1 MANRH
6 DVIIWDAEVYG
17 APDGF
22 TEYTYEKA
30 YALIKQPAKPS
41 KKLLA
46 FARDVEKYS
55 QSNDVPP
62 VVAQYFVGFED
73 DIKAES
79 MAAYRFNLPEYN
91 WQNIVKIL
99 LKEAIKHG
107 LALFDEQIILVLL
120 PNGTILPENS
130 RKSWL
135 QILSATK
142 QENAFPETVTE
153 FYTLVKTRIG
163 ALFAE
168 HGFVL
173 DRDELSEYGEEFY
186 INYMRQISS
195 GNHTI
200 SFSCRGGDSHFEF
213 TSYLKLTEDTMAKI
227 GHKSD
232 FQYHG
237 DGGILLNIPSLLT
250 NESRF
255 SVDSWESYE
264 QFKTILK
271 RSALT
276 WSDTALD
283 IKGLDALLNGNI
295 DNRVKQS
302 VHRLTYMPYALIV
315 ARLADNPHFEEL
327 AINLGRWGV
336 SSNTSWPAGIKS
348 PIEIAW
354 PKLINYLRDEVKPLV
369 SNTNKSALSAT
380 NADLTLEAVAPIY
393 QEIEQNTFNILD
405 VVNTDE
411 LEKNFPKTLT
421 AFNDLISKTIGSL
434 LKSYGFQFNSNS
446 YCDNR
451 YSIRHLKHYDD
462 GRSLHAIN
470 ITIKEDD
477 KNYFHVDAHLEIH
490 NRVIE
495 SIINYYSDFDFKL
508 CQEGNRIDNWQAG
521 GLVLELARIL
531 YPQQNSLIIHD
542 KPSFINFLS
551 TLEQSVLSWSNA
563 ALNIKG
569 IDALL
574 NGDIDSKVQKFV
586 QQFVYMPYALIAA
599 RLANNPQFEELSIRL
614 APTKDD
620 SKIWR
625 AKEKTDPFMAWPK
638 LVKYLRE
645 EEQAIVSLV
654 NYRPVTPQKT
664 KELPT
669 AIKEV
674 LNEYLQERTALD
686 WPRQYTFTFWLIQ
699 DDDELLSFLTELMNC
714 MWFEIIGKAEEAW
727 QVANNPDN
735 LEEDE
740 NIVALREKAEF
751 AKFPPIY
758 ATVYRIIEAIYSSSI
773 YQTYVYLYGWQNE
786 CTEQLIEG
794 LRLLGLNKLA
804 DAYITVINSLPPYDP
819 DEDLDQ
825 KICEQRFKSAF
836 ESVIEYDREQQLAD
850 ICEAIRKNYHLFL
863 V

>member
-6 DVIIWDAEVYG
+6 DVIIWDADVYG

-22 TEYTYEKA
+22 TEYTYEKV

-46 FARDVEKYS
+46 FAHDVEKYS

-62 VVAQYFVGFED
+62 VVAQYFVGFEG
-73 DIKAES
+73 DIKAEG
-79 MAAYRFNLPEYN
+79 MAAYCFNLPEYN
-91 WQNIVKIL
+91 WQHIVKIL

-237 DGGILLNIPSLLT
+237 DGGILLNIPSLIM
-250 NESRF
+250 NKSRF
-255 SVDSWESYE
+255 SIDSWESYE

-354 PKLINYLRDEVKPLV
+354 PKL
-369 SNTNKSALSAT
+369 
-380 NADLTLEAVAPIY
+380 
-393 QEIEQNTFNILD
+393 
-405 VVNTDE
+405 
-411 LEKNFPKTLT
+411 
-421 AFNDLISKTIGSL
+421 
-434 LKSYGFQFNSNS
+434 
-446 YCDNR
+446 
-451 YSIRHLKHYDD
+451 
-462 GRSLHAIN
+462 
-470 ITIKEDD
+470 
-477 KNYFHVDAHLEIH
+477 
-490 NRVIE
+490 
-495 SIINYYSDFDFKL
+495 
-508 CQEGNRIDNWQAG
+508 
-521 GLVLELARIL
+521 
-531 YPQQNSLIIHD
+531 
-542 KPSFINFLS
+542 
-551 TLEQSVLSWSNA
+551 
-563 ALNIKG
+563 
-569 IDALL
+569 
-574 NGDIDSKVQKFV
+574 VQ
-586 QQFVYMPYALIAA
+586 
-599 RLANNPQFEELSIRL
+599 
-614 APTKDD
+614 
-620 SKIWR
+620 
-625 AKEKTDPFMAWPK
+625 
-638 LVKYLRE
+638 YLRE
-645 EEQAIVSLV
+645 EADSITSLIDTK
-654 NYRPVTPQKT
+654 PITTSKT
-664 KELPT
+664 KELPP

-674 LNEYLQERTALD
+674 LKEYLQERTALD

-699 DDDELLSFLTELMNC
+699 DDDELLCFLTELMNC
-714 MWFEIIGKAEEAW
+714 MWFEIFSKAEEAW

-740 NIVALREKAEF
+740 NTVALREKAEF

-758 ATVYRIIEAIYSSSI
+758 ATVYRIIEGIYSSSI
-773 YQTYVYLYGWQNE
+773 YQTYVYLYGWQGFVA
-786 CTEQLIEG
+786 QI
-794 LRLLGLNKLA
+794 
-804 DAYITVINSLPPYDP
+804 
-819 DEDLDQ
+819 
-825 KICEQRFKSAF
+825 
-836 ESVIEYDREQQLAD
+836 
-850 ICEAIRKNYHLFL
+850 AIS
-863 V
+863 